1 MRTRLSTLIVLA
13 IYLAVWPSAAATA
26 ACETQ
31 LEFETALEVAD
42 SVFVAQ
48 IAAISDGGATAQA
61 SVKGVWKG
69 PDLPRTVN
77 LWGGDSSEKV
87 SGTTRIHEVGQTY
100 LVVAEWSRS
109 AFVDDKCT
117 ATRLYGG
124 LATEIPRNMQDAV
137 GATEA
142 RLALPSEPAN
152 EAVNGAAGS
161 IPTRLFVVFG
171 IVIVLGMLGAV
182 ALSRLARFK
191 PRRTA
196 PAPGLSTDASQH
208 KRKRKQPKQPKRS
221 LAGWV
226 SGRFSRSG
234 KRQVDQLKKK

>member
-1 MRTRLSTLIVLA
+1 MRTRLSTFIILA
-13 IYLAVWPSAAATA
+13 IYVAVWPSAAATA
-26 ACETQ
+26 ACETE
-31 LEFETALEVAD
+31 LEFETALELAD

-48 IAAISDGGATAQA
+48 ITAISDGGATAQA
-61 SVKGVWKG
+61 SVKGIWKG

-77 LWGGDSSEKV
+77 LRGGDSSEKV
-87 SGTTRIHEVGQTY
+87 GGTTRIHEVGQTY

-124 LATEIPRNMQDAV
+124 LATEIPRDMQDAV
-137 GATEA
+137 GATEV

-152 EAVNGAAGS
+152 EAAGS
-161 IPTRLFVVFG
+161 IPVRLFVVLG

-182 ALSRLARFK
+182 ALNRLARFE

-196 PAPGLSTDASQH
+196 PAPGHSTDASQH
-208 KRKRKQPKQPKRS
+208 KRRRKRPKQPKRS
-221 LAGWV
+221 VAGWV

-234 KRQVDQLKKK
+234 NRQVDQLKKK

>member
-1 MRTRLSTLIVLA
+1 MRTRVSTFIVLA
-13 IYLAVWPSAAATA
+13 ICVAVWPSAAATA

-31 LEFETALEVAD
+31 LEFETAVEHAD

-48 IAAISDGGATAQA
+48 ITAISDGGATAEA
-61 SVKGVWKG
+61 TVKGIWKG

-77 LWGGDSSEKV
+77 LWGGDSSDKV

-109 AFVDDKCT
+109 AFIDDKCT

-124 LATEIPRNMQDAV
+124 LATEIPRNLQDAV
-137 GATEA
+137 GAEEA
-142 RLALPSEPAN
+142 RLALPPEPAG
-152 EAVNGAAGS
+152 EAAGS
-161 IPTRLFVVFG
+161 IPTRLFIVLG
-171 IVIVLGMLGAV
+171 IVIVLGVLGAV
-182 ALSRLARFK
+182 ALSRLAHFE
-191 PRRTA
+191 PRRTTA
-196 PAPGLSTDASQH
+196 VLGRSTASDEH
-208 KRKRKQPKQPKRS
+208 KRTRKRPKQRKRS
-221 LAGWV
+221 LAGWI